1 MENKKVWE
9 KPEVVELNVELT
21 ERSRRKRHICNP
33 ES

>member
-9 KPEVVELNVELT
+9 KPEVVNLKVEST
-21 ERSRRKRHICNP
+21 ERSRRRHPCNP